1 MTSNADLPRLPPPP
15 RVTTPAHPVDRA
27 LQEPTERT
35 SRLWV
40 TWLVLASIGLWS
52 GFFGPI
58 QVLLAQQSE
67 AISPDHKAG
76 VLSLVTGAGA
86 LVSTLLNPV
95 WGAFSDRTT
104 MRMGRRLPWVLGG
117 AVGGAVAMLL
127 LSGADSVWRLVL
139 AWALA
144 QASLNAMLAAL
155 TATVPDQVPT
165 RERGVVGGVLS
176 IAQTAGVILGSGIAA
191 ATGSIAAGYLTI
203 AVVLVVT
210 TLPYAV
216 SSRDVALPRELRPE
230 FRWGA
235 FLRSFWVSPRQHPD
249 FGWAWLTRFLMNLGN
264 SILILYLL
272 FYLKDEVHLSDSA
285 AEDAVFTLTAVYGVV
300 TVVTALVGG
309 WWSDRIGR
317 RKPLVIWSGLVAAAA
332 LTLFAFVHTMPAAY
346 LGAVVLGIGF
356 GAYTAVDF
364 ALITEVLPGAADRA
378 KDLGVI
384 NIANALPQVLAPVLA
399 AAVLGLGLGYPGL
412 YLLAAAVSVLGSVLV
427 RYIRSVA

>member
-1 MTSNADLPRLPPPP
+1 M
-15 RVTTPAHPVDRA
+15 TTPAHPVDRA
-27 LQEPTERT
+27 LAEPTERA

-76 VLSLVTGAGA
+76 VLSLVTGVGA

-104 MRMGRRLPWVLGG
+104 LRMGRRLPWVLGG

-144 QASLNAMLAAL
+144 QASLNAMLAAI

-165 RERGVVGGVLS
+165 RERGVVGGVLA
-176 IAQTAGVILGSGIAA
+176 IAQTAGVIVGSGIAA

-216 SSRDVALPRELRPE
+216 NSRDIALPRELRPE
-230 FRWGA
+230 FHWGA
-235 FLRSFWVSPRQHPD
+235 FLRSFWVSPRQYPD

-272 FYLKDEVHLSDSA
+272 FYLKDEVDLSADA
-285 AEDAVFTLTAVYGVV
+285 AENAVFTLTAVYGLV

-317 RKPLVIWSGLVAAAA
+317 RKPLVIWSGLIAASA

-346 LGAVVLGIGF
+346 VGAVVLGIGF

-427 RYIRSVA
+427 RRIKSVD

>member
-1 MTSNADLPRLPPPP
+1 MSSPTR
-15 RVTTPAHPVDRA
+15 PVDRS
-27 LQEPTERT
+27 LREPTEKV

-76 VLSLVTGAGA
+76 VLSLVTGVGA
-86 LVSTLLNPV
+86 LVSTVLNPV

-104 MRMGRRLPWVLGG
+104 LRVGRRLPWVLGG

-144 QASLNAMLAAL
+144 QASLNAMLAAI

-165 RERGVVGGVLS
+165 SERGVVGGVLS
-176 IAQTAGVILGSGIAA
+176 IAQTAGVIVGSGIAA

-210 TLPYAV
+210 TLPYALN
-216 SSRDVALPRELRPE
+216 SRDIPLPKELRPQ

-235 FLRSFWVSPRQHPD
+235 FLRSFWVSPRQYPD
-249 FGWAWLTRFLMNLGN
+249 FGWAWVTRFLMNLGN

-272 FYLKDEVHLSDSA
+272 FYLKDEVHLSADA
-285 AEDAVFTLTAVYGVV
+285 AEDAVFTLTAVYGLV
-300 TVVTALVGG
+300 TVATALAGG

-317 RKPLVIWSGLVAAAA
+317 RKPLVIWSGLIAATA
-332 LTLFAFVHTMPAAY
+332 LMMFAFVHTMPAAY
-346 LGAVVLGIGF
+346 VGAVVLGIGF

-364 ALITEVLPGAADRA
+364 ALITEVLPEAADRA

-427 RYIRSVA
+427 RRIRSVD

>member
-1 MTSNADLPRLPPPP
+1 MSA
-15 RVTTPAHPVDRA
+15 PAEPVDRA
-27 LQEPTERT
+27 LREPTEPV

-40 TWLVLASIGLWS
+40 GWLVLASIGLWS

-67 AISPDHKAG
+67 ALSPDHKEA
-76 VLSLVTGAGA
+76 VLALVTGVGA
-86 LVSTLLNPV
+86 LVSTVLNPV

-104 MRMGRRLPWVLGG
+104 LRSGRRRPWVIGG
-117 AVGGAVAMLL
+117 AATGAVAMLL
-127 LSGADSVWRLVL
+127 LSGVGSVWQLVL

-144 QASLNAMLAAL
+144 QASLNAMLAAV

-165 RERGVVGGVLS
+165 RQRGVVGGLLA
-176 IAQTAGVILGSGIAA
+176 IAQTAGVIVGSGIAA

-203 AVVLVVT
+203 AAVLVAT

-216 SSRDVALPRELRPE
+216 DSRDIPLPRRLRPAL
-230 FRWGA
+230 RWGP

-249 FGWAWLTRFLMNLGN
+249 FAWAWVTRFLMNLGN
-264 SILILYLL
+264 ALLILYLL
-272 FYLKDEVHLSDSA
+272 YYLKDAVDLADDD

-300 TVVTALVGG
+300 TVVTAFVGG
-309 WWSDRIGR
+309 WWSDRVGR
-317 RKPLVIWSGLVAAAA
+317 RKVFVIWSGLIAATA
-332 LTLFAFVHTMPAAY
+332 LMIFAFVPTMPAAY
-346 LGAVVLGIGF
+346 VGAVVLGIGF

-364 ALITEVLPGAADRA
+364 ALITEVLPGAADRG

-427 RYIRSVA
+427 RRIRSVD